1 MQAANEAKAKVV
13 YDAIFGSSGFYAS
26 PVAEAARSL
35 MNIPFTIPSRPEL
48 EKDFV
53 AEASKR
59 GMVRAGCASRSSPL
73 RFLKPVTTRLAHAHR
88 LGQDSS
94 CLKLLLVALV
104 NCHGHQQHRCSCIF
118 DPACR
123 VERIVL

>member
-1 MQAANEAKAKVV
+1 MLRGRARAQGGLEAVQAANEAKAKVV
-13 YDAIFGSSGFYAS
+13 YDAIAGSAGFFAS

-59 GMVRAGCASRSSPL
+59 GMVRAAWTGLRIGLMSP
-73 RFLKPVTTRLAHAHR
+73 
-88 LGQDSS
+88 
-94 CLKLLLVALV
+94 
-104 NCHGHQQHRCSCIF
+104 
-118 DPACR
+118 
-123 VERIVL
+123 